1 MDAPMKGSAIAGP
14 VLSLLLTA
22 AASAQMPAAEAPAAP
37 RDAFPREEAVPKLEN
52 AAAQLAHA
60 TSLRSALRGKEG
72 DARASARRAAI
83 AAYQAVREYFGGDA
97 RACSEAAFRA
107 GELLRSADDTPGALA
122 QFEAARERAGDS
134 PFRVRAGLE
143 IGHIHRRAQD
153 HEKAL
158 AAYEAVLADA
168 TATPGQRDDASYW
181 AGHVYA
187 ASKRVED
194 ARRTWQRVADGAE
207 DPLDRIRAWDCI
219 ASSYVDAGDLE
230 AAAGAL
236 ERCREAMAESSAEET
251 RLGERVRNALA
262 SMRAV
267 DDLQRAVDKRDKG
280 KTTRKKGDA
289 GTDSRGDQ
297 KKKDDGLFLPPPL
310 LM

>member
-14 VLSLLLTA
+14 VLSLLLTGSATAQTPQSDPATGPQA
-22 AASAQMPAAEAPAAP
+22 AA
-37 RDAFPREEAVPKLEN
+37 RVEEAVPKLES

-60 TSLRSALRGKEG
+60 ASLRSALRGKEG
-72 DARASARRAAI
+72 EGRAAARRSAI

-107 GELLRSADDTPGALA
+107 GELLRSADDAPGALA
-122 QFEAARERAGDS
+122 QFEIARERGADS

-143 IGHIHRRAQD
+143 IGHLHRRAQD

-158 AAYEAVLADA
+158 SAYEAVVADPS
-168 TATPGQRDDASYW
+168 ATPGQRDDASYW
-181 AGHVYA
+181 SGHVYA
-187 ASKRVED
+187 AEKRVDD
-194 ARRTWQRVADGAE
+194 ARRTWQRVADRGE

-219 ASSYVDAGDLE
+219 ASSFVDSGDLE
-230 AAAGAL
+230 GAAGVL

-251 RLGERVRNALA
+251 KLGERVRNALA

-267 DDLQRAVDKRDKG
+267 DDLQRAVEKRDKA
-280 KTTRKKGDA
+280 KSTRKKGDA
-289 GTDSRGDQ
+289 GTNSRDEE
-297 KKKDDGLFLPPPL
+297 KKKDDGLFLPPPH